1 MCFAFFFLFI
11 SPILHHIFTK
21 SSGRLVKGPYLKHN
35 EQSVDIT
42 PSRTWSG
49 TNVDQHRQETKSEIM
64 ASNVNPSERGTP
76 MNNIFVRKPQEWA
89 ADSRICL
96 TWGDHSDTFFF
107 FIFFWVCLH
116 KMVLHTAMH
125 LPSFSTFFWG
135 LQLFFYKFSYRS
147 RVQSRKREPPR
158 VYCDRGFFSHSI

>member
-1 MCFAFFFLFI
+1 MCVFCFFFLFI

-107 FIFFWVCLH
+107 HFL
-116 KMVLHTAMH
+116 L
-125 LPSFSTFFWG
+125 G
-135 LQLFFYKFSYRS
+135 LFA
-147 RVQSRKREPPR
+147 
-158 VYCDRGFFSHSI
+158 